1 LRMSSTSSMCS
12 SDDFIIDHGG
22 GRKREM
28 APHLRSIIERF
39 SVNCARLK
47 SILDLEC
54 QSDEGDSMCVS
65 VHSALEGVNESMRE
79 LLRIEEFKTNSVI
92 LPSLQLVHSI
102 KDLKFD
108 SSSTS
113 LDTRHSLSILDS
125 LQSAV
130 LNTLIQHHMTS
141 DGRRFNTNRRTTQT
155 IARFTS
161 PHSLSSADRILSS
174 REDGVDIA
182 FERAKTSS
190 RYWKE
195 LAIFVK
201 GRLQLEQ
208 EHAKKVTNLVE
219 QTRLAIN
226 ESFLPL
232 RSIFE
237 SGFDCEFD
245 FAFTV
250 KETIEHLNDRF
261 LKTLET
267 RRNEH
272 DAMRRSLK
280 IEWTKVVKAVNEAEN
295 EEKRALISLQMR
307 EETVKKLRRDSSRNR
322 DAEKRKRMEEEAV
335 AKVDEAQRTLLIATT
350 EVEERRREKEMAK
363 ERTIERLRD
372 LILQCDQTTKACASH
387 YFKALSSLWM
397 GVPHRLAELAERV
410 RVYEP
415 GGEFM
420 SLVHSLPKERT
431 QSRDEGS
438 ESSSS
443 HRRNAINDPHQV
455 EGTFEGIRRH
465 KKSGASR
472 LFERHSL
479 SDAAASHSIQRTVQP
494 GKCSHCDSLSLLN
507 SLQCSVCS
515 LVWHKAC
522 FPQITVS
529 CGHQTA
535 RRTNSDRRM
544 SIFGV
549 NLETHLKDE
558 QRSIPFIIESAINE
572 IQGRGMRVK
581 GIYRTCGVKSK
592 VEEICELFE
601 KSRSCSPVDLSSLHP
616 MSLASVVKLY
626 LRKLPQPLLTYQL
639 YEEWLAVA
647 DLDSESAQVS
657 SLTRLLSLLPPP
669 NHSTLKFV
677 LLHLN
682 RVTWFHDSNLMCAS
696 NLSVVI
702 SPSLGWPSTLS
713 TSATINHIHALNTT
727 VKLLIR
733 HAFELFG
740 VDRESDWS
748 AFSSLYSMEMP
759 SRESS
764 RDEDDEDDGEDKR
777 GELDDEEEEEEQ
789 SFIPQPP
796 TPDLLKSTPY
806 RGDRGG
812 DAESRI
818 RRREKRRS
826 YTTSILISPRVDD
839 SMRKQ
844 RSVDESLLS
853 HLTLNISKGELLV
866 DDSSLPSS
874 NGSIKLRRR
883 QSEKEYVSHSNSD
896 HDRVISVHQVGDL
909 FPGTDVSYV

>member
-1 LRMSSTSSMCS
+1 RMSSTSSMCS
-12 SDDFIIDHGG
+12 SDDFIIDRGG
-22 GRKREM
+22 GRRREM

-47 SILDLEC
+47 SILDFEHP
-54 QSDEGDSMCVS
+54 SEEGDSMCVS

-92 LPSLQLVHSI
+92 LPSLQLVHAI

-108 SSSTS
+108 TTVSN
-113 LDTRHSLSILDS
+113 LDTAPSLTILDS

-141 DGRRFNTNRRTTQT
+141 ADRRFSNNRRATQT
-155 IARFTS
+155 IAHFTS
-161 PHSLSSADRILSS
+161 PNSLSAADRILSDRS
-174 REDGVDIA
+174 DGVEIA

-195 LAIFVK
+195 LVIFVK
-201 GRLQLEQ
+201 GRLQLES
-208 EHAKKVTNLVE
+208 EHAKKVTSLVE

-232 RSIFE
+232 RSVFE

-245 FAFTV
+245 FASTV
-250 KETIEHLNDRF
+250 KETVDHLNDRF

-272 DAMRRSLK
+272 DSMRRLLK
-280 IEWTKVVKAVNEAEN
+280 SEWTKVVKAQTEAES
-295 EEKRALISLQMR
+295 EEKRAAISLQLR
-307 EETVKKLRRDSSRNR
+307 QETLKKLRRDSSRNR
-322 DAEKRKRMEEEAV
+322 DAEKRKRMEDEAEAKVEEAER
-335 AKVDEAQRTLLIATT
+335 ALLLATA
-350 EVEERRREKEMAK
+350 EVEERRREKETAK

-372 LILQCDQTTKACASH
+372 LILQCDQTTKACAAH

-397 GVPHRLAELAERV
+397 GLPHRLAELAERV

-415 GGEFM
+415 GGEYM
-420 SLVHSLPKERT
+420 SLVHSLPKERNV
-431 QSRDEGS
+431 SREEGS
-438 ESSSS
+438 ESSASQ
-443 HRRNAINDPHQV
+443 RRNAINAPDQV
-455 EGTFEGIRRH
+455 ENTFEGIRRH
-465 KKSGASR
+465 KKSGAGR

-507 SLQCSVCS
+507 SLQCSVCAA
-515 LVWHKAC
+515 VWHKAC
-522 FPQITVS
+522 FPQITVH
-529 CGHQTA
+529 CGHQSA

-549 NLETHLKDE
+549 NLETHLREE
-558 QRSIPFIIESAINE
+558 QRAIPFIIESTINE
-572 IQGRGMRVK
+572 IQSRGMRVK

-601 KSRSCSPVDLSSLHP
+601 KSRTNTPVDLSSIHP

-639 YEEWLAVA
+639 YEEWIAVA
-647 DLDSESAQVS
+647 DQSDESVQLA

-669 NHSTLKFV
+669 NHATLKFL

-682 RVTWFHDSNLMCAS
+682 RVTWFHESNLMCAS

-713 TSATINHIHALNTT
+713 VSTTIDHIHALNAT

-748 AFSSLYSMEMP
+748 AFSVLYSMEMP

-764 RDEDDEDDGEDKR
+764 R
-777 GELDDEEEEEEQ
+777 EEEEEEDTDEKRGELLDDEDEEEEHA
-789 SFIPQPP
+789 FIPQPP
-796 TPDLLKSTPY
+796 TPDLLKST
-806 RGDRGG
+806 RMEDRG
-812 DAESRI
+812 DAESRL
-818 RRREKRRS
+818 RRRDKRRS
-826 YTTSILISPRVDD
+826 YTTSILISPRVDE
-839 SMRKQ
+839 SIRKQ
-844 RSVDESLLS
+844 RSVDEALLS
-853 HLTLNISKGELLV
+853 TVTLNISKGQFFV
-866 DDSSLPSS
+866 DPSLPSD
-874 NGSIKLRRR
+874 GSSKLRRR
-883 QSEKEYVSHSNSD
+883 QSEKEYVSHSSTD
-896 HDRVISVHQVGDL
+896 HDRVISLHQVGDL